1 VDLKAALQPQL
12 FVLQVTI
19 ALQEQVYLFLVQEEP
34 THQHLEILLLQV
46 ASTALLEN
54 TARTLELLLLLDAQV
69 DTIAQEETSLLDQKL
84 NFVIEVKD
92 VPLKVPLLKIVQ
104 VDIRIEL
111 TKVFVSLVPQVII
124 VQQMGVNLMRKFLV
138 IQQQLLTELL
148 NPITVQTMS

>member
-1 VDLKAALQPQL
+1 MDLKAALQPQL

-19 ALQEQVYLFLVQEEP
+19 ALQEQVYLFLVLEEP

>member
-1 VDLKAALQPQL
+1 MDLKAALQPQL